1 MLSSTPESATPDGN
15 PDPGNPTGGWTE
27 TFSDLGENR
36 GALIGLGVL
45 VVVTLVALLAPWIAP
60 YSPSEIHDGL
70 YRLPPFWSPGA
81 DAKFILGTDDVGR
94 DQLSRL
100 LYGARISL
108 GVGLLGAVVSSTIGT
123 LLGLLAGYFGGWLNE
138 VILRVMDILM
148 ALPSLLLAI
157 VIVTLLGP
165 GLINAILA
173 TAVVALPSF
182 TRIVRASVIVEKERN
197 YVLASRTFGSSHAH
211 QIFWNILPNCLGPLI
226 VQTTFS
232 FSDSILNVSALGFLG
247 LGAQPPTAE
256 WGTMLADARPFIES
270 SPWLVA
276 LPGLGILV
284 VVLAFNLMGDGL
296 RDLLDPKLKRS

>member
-1 MLSSTPESATPDGN
+1 MHSSTPVSTTPEN
-15 PDPGNPTGGWTE
+15 
-27 TFSDLGENR
+27 SDSFWSTISEIKENR
-36 GALIGLGVL
+36 GALIGFIVL
-45 VVVTLVALLAPWIAP
+45 LIITIIALSAPIIAP
-60 YSPSEIHDGL
+60 YDPAEVHDGL
-70 YRLPPFWSPGA
+70 YRLPPFWSDGA
-81 DAKFILGTDDVGR
+81 NSKFILGTDDVGR
-94 DQLSRL
+94 DLLSRL

-123 LLGLLAGYFGGWLNE
+123 LLGLLAGYFGGWVNE
-138 VILRVMDILM
+138 VILRLMDILM

-165 GLINAILA
+165 GLINAVLA
-173 TAVVALPSF
+173 TSVVALPHF
-182 TRIVRASVIVEKERN
+182 VRIVRASVIVEKEKN
-197 YVLASRTFGSSHAH
+197 YVLASRTYGSSHAH
-211 QIFWNILPNCLGPLI
+211 QIFWNILPNCMGPLI

-232 FSDSILNVSALGFLG
+232 FSDAILSVSALGFLG

-270 SPWLVA
+270 APWLVT
-276 LPGLGILV
+276 LPGIGILV

>member
-1 MLSSTPESATPDGN
+1 MHSSILESTTPESKDSF
-15 PDPGNPTGGWTE
+15 WSSLSE
-27 TFSDLGENR
+27 LKENR
-36 GALIGLGVL
+36 GALIGFFVLL
-45 VVVTLVALLAPWIAP
+45 VVTVIAVLAPFIAP
-60 YSPSEIHDGL
+60 YSPSEIHEGM
-70 YRLPPFWSPGA
+70 YRLPPFWATAANPQ
-81 DAKFILGTDDVGR
+81 FILGTDDVGR
-94 DQLSRL
+94 DLWSRL
-100 LYGARISL
+100 LFGARISL
-108 GVGLLGAVVSSTIGT
+108 GVGLFGAFVSTTFGT
-123 LLGLLAGYFGGWLNE
+123 ALGLLAGYFGGWVNE
-138 VILRVMDILM
+138 IILRVMDILM

-173 TAVVALPSF
+173 TSVVALPHF
-182 TRIVRASVIVEKERN
+182 TRIVRSSVIVEKEKN
-197 YVLASRTFGSSHAH
+197 YVLAARTFGACHLH
-211 QIFWNILPNCLGPLI
+211 QMLWNILPNCMGPLI

-270 SPWLVA
+270 APWLVT
-276 LPGLGILV
+276 LPGIGILI